1 MRLEDKFPLKEGK
14 IGVSS
19 PGVYYVY
26 AQVGQG
32 LLRICSGGSGAN
44 AYTVYAQVGQW
55 LLLYV
60 YPQVGQ
66 RHRVINFTEHKAT
79 HIVFDWKFH
88 EFWPGWVISTMA
100 VRCL

>member
-44 AYTVYAQVGQW
+44 AYCVYCICSGGSVATTV
-55 LLLYV
+55 
-60 YPQVGQ
+60 
-66 RHRVINFTEHKAT
+66 R
-79 HIVFDWKFH
+79 
-88 EFWPGWVISTMA
+88 ISSGESEE
-100 VRCL
+100 

>member
-44 AYTVYAQVGQW
+44 AYTV
-55 LLLYV
+55 
-60 YPQVGQ
+60 
-66 RHRVINFTEHKAT
+66 
-79 HIVFDWKFH
+79 
-88 EFWPGWVISTMA
+88 
-100 VRCL
+100 

>member
-44 AYTVYAQVGQW
+44 AYTVHICSGGSV
-55 LLLYV
+55 
-60 YPQVGQ
+60 
-66 RHRVINFTEHKAT
+66 AT
-79 HIVFDWKFH
+79 TVRTYILR
-88 EFWPGWVISTMA
+88 WVRGI
-100 VRCL
+100 